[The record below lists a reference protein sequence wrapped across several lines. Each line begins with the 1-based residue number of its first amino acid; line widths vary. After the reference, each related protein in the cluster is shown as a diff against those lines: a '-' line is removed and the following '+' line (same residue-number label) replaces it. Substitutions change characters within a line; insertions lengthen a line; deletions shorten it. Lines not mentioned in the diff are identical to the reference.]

1 MKPIPKEYL
10 EPCANAGQVERL
22 DYGKKFMLL
31 YTPMKAAQIMRE
43 GMGTQFDPNMYLVF
57 QSCQSKL
64 ERYYALAQG
73 GQSDQT
79 NIRKE

>member
-43 GMGTQFDPNMYLVF
+43 GMGTQFDPNMLAVF
-57 QSCQSKL
+57 LNCQSLL
-64 ERYYALAQG
+64 EHYYSLAQ
-73 GQSDQT
+73 
-79 NIRKE
+79 